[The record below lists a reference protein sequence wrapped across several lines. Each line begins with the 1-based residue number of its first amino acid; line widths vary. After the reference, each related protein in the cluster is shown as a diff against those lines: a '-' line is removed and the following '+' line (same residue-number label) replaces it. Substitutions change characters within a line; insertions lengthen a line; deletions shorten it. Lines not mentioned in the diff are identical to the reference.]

1 MTATLERTRMP
12 ATPTRASSAW
22 GVRVAVGGLLVAT
35 ALLYLWG
42 LGNSG
47 WANAYYSA
55 AAQAGASSWKALLFG
70 ATDPAGGITLDKTPA
85 SVWVMAASVK
95 IFGLSSWSVLVPQAL
110 EGVASVGLLYAAV
123 RRTSGHVA
131 GLLAGV
137 ALALTPVVVLM
148 FRFN

>member
-12 ATPTRASSAW
+12 ATPTPASSAW
-22 GVRVAVGGLLVAT
+22 GARVALGGLLVAT

-70 ATDPAGGITLDKTPA
+70 ATDAAGGITLDKGPA
-85 SVWVMAASVK
+85 AGGGVGASGE
-95 IFGLSSWSVLVPQAL
+95 IFGVRPWGGLGAPTL
-110 EGVASVGLLYAAV
+110 EGGAAGGGVG
-123 RRTSGHVA
+123 A
-131 GLLAGV
+131 GGGR
-137 ALALTPVVVLM
+137 PN
-148 FRFN
+148 R